1 MKYFFSNIQ
10 RTATISI
17 MALLIMSVMMVGA
30 SFVLTQKAHAITTP
44 ITDVSSPTAPGI
56 PTTLSPTHNST
67 SQWTWAPA
75 TDLPTDPT
83 IASGVKGYQYQFTQ
97 DLTVITP
104 WTDTTATSAT
114 TVAPVDGTYQL
125 HVRAYD
131 NAGNSVGPE
140 SVGVVI
146 LDQVPPVVSITSPAN
161 GATVDATKKMTI
173 TGTTGD
179 AVSYTLSIG
188 KTGQTPVDSTSGA
201 SFTSYIWD
209 ATGVPSNSYIV
220 TLTGT
225 DAAGNSSVS
234 ELLVFV
240 ASAPTVTVNS
250 SLAFTR
256 YPKVT
261 GTVSADAASIT
272 VVFLDRNGKVIET
285 GTATYTPGQ
294 TTWSY
299 TARTP
304 LTGGLYTIQARAFN
318 AQGIY
323 TDAQGKVLV
332 FVPCIPHFGWWGW
345 GSDDE

>member
-1 MKYFFSNIQ
+1 MKFFLSNSIQ

-17 MALLIMSVMMVGA
+17 MALLIVSVMTVGA
-30 SFVLTQKAHAITTP
+30 SFVFTQKAHAITTP

-56 PTTLSPTHNST
+56 PTTLSPTHNAT

-97 DLTVITP
+97 DLTVITA

-114 TVAPVDGTYQL
+114 TVAPADGTYQL

-131 NAGNSVGPE
+131 NAGNPVGPE
-140 SVGVVI
+140 SVGVVV

-161 GATVDATKKMTI
+161 GATVDGTKKMTI
-173 TGTTGD
+173 SGTTGD
-179 AVSYTLSIG
+179 AVSYTISIG
-188 KTGQTPVDSTSGA
+188 KTGQTPVATTSGT
-201 SFTSYIWD
+201 SFTSYVWD

-240 ASAPTVTVNS
+240 ATAPTVTVNS
-250 SLAFTR
+250 SIALTR

-261 GTVSADAASIT
+261 GTVSADASSLTI
-272 VVFLDRNGKVIET
+272 VVLDCNGKVIET
-285 GTATYTPGQ
+285 GTATYVLGK

-299 TARTP
+299 TVKTP
-304 LTGGLYTIQARAFN
+304 LTSGVYTIQARAFN

-323 TDAQGKVLV
+323 TDAKGKILVL
-332 FVPCIPHFGWWGW
+332 VPCIPYFGGW
-345 GSDDE
+345 GYDDK